1 MASSSEPLLAATQR
15 PAAADIGA
23 PSLSVVIASHA
34 ERSRL
39 LEHLAS
45 PAGDAITRSAELII
59 VRADTTTR
67 IFELTRALPWGRV
80 VPAPP
85 NTRAAELRSI
95 GLANA
100 TGDIVALAADTGSE
114 DPSDIQWIEN
124 LLRRCSR
131 HLTLIGETDDGSEET
146 SWSGYLAR
154 YGASLF
160 EGADQH
166 AATIDSN
173 TSIEPPTSTKPPRCP
188 YLSVIVPA
196 HAAAGLLPRS
206 LQALADSELPRA
218 YWELIVVD
226 DASGDATASIAARF
240 ADVVV
245 RLPGKPYGPA
255 YARNRGFEVARGECV
270 VFLDADV
277 CVYPDT
283 LTRFALALGRAP
295 EVSAVFGSF
304 DARSKGKGLGVQYR
318 NLLTHY
324 YHQQNA
330 GPAETFWSSCGAIRR
345 EAFIEAGMFDEW
357 HFPRR
362 QIEDFE
368 LGHRIRRRGRQIVLH
383 PEIKATHLKNR
394 TLRGMIAADL
404 YDRALPW
411 MRLFGGRPTTGLRR
425 NAQLRS
431 LKKQNTAFAWLALAL
446 TIGATYAQRLS
457 LLIGASL
464 CVLLVLVNNRA
475 QYGFFARK
483 RGLAVA
489 LAAVPFDFLSYFS
502 HGFGIVYGRLLREM
516 IGEPKPHP
524 TVEAFSEVGVRM
536 WPPVPRKRAD
546 DA

>member
-15 PAAADIGA
+15 PATADIGA

-45 PAGDAITRSAELII
+45 PAGDTITRSAELVI

-80 VPAPP
+80 IPAPP
-85 NTRAAELRSI
+85 NTTAAELRSI

-100 TGDIVALAADTGSE
+100 TGDIVALAADTGNRSE
-114 DPSDIQWIEN
+114 IQWIEN

-131 HLTLIGETDDGSEET
+131 HLTLIGETDNGSEET

-154 YGASLF
+154 HGVSVF

-166 AATIDSN
+166 AATIDGL
-173 TSIEPPTSTKPPRCP
+173 TASTDPPRCP

-206 LQALADSELPRA
+206 LLALADSELPRA

-245 RLPGKPYGPA
+245 RLPGKAYGPA

-283 LTRFALALGRAP
+283 LTQFALALGRAP

-304 DARSKGKGLGVQYR
+304 DAQSKGKGLGVQYR

-330 GPAETFWSSCGAIRR
+330 GPTETFWSSCGAIRR
-345 EAFIEAGMFDEW
+345 DAFIEAGMFDEW

-383 PEIKATHLKNR
+383 PEIRATHLKNR

-425 NAQLRS
+425 NAQLRA
-431 LKKQNTAFAWLALAL
+431 LKKRNTVLAWLALAL
-446 TIGATYAQRLS
+446 TLGATYAHRVP
-457 LLIGASL
+457 LLLGAGL

-475 QYGFFARK
+475 QYLFFARK
-483 RGLAVA
+483 RSLAFA
-489 LAAVPFDFLSYFS
+489 LAAVPFDLLSYFS
-502 HGFGIVYGRLLREM
+502 HGFGIAYGWLLREM
-516 IGEPKPHP
+516 IGEPMPHP

>member
-15 PAAADIGA
+15 PATADIGA

-39 LEHLAS
+39 LEHFAS

-80 VPAPP
+80 IPAPP
-85 NTRAAELRSI
+85 NTRAAELRSM

-114 DPSDIQWIEN
+114 DRSDIQWIES

-131 HLTLIGETDDGSEET
+131 HLRLIGETDEGSDET
-146 SWSGYLAR
+146 SWSRYLAR
-154 YGASLF
+154 HGVSVF
-160 EGADQH
+160 EGADQC
-166 AATIDSN
+166 AATIDELT
-173 TSIEPPTSTKPPRCP
+173 TSVEPPRCP

-226 DASGDATASIAARF
+226 DASGDATASIAAQF
-240 ADVVV
+240 ADIVV

-255 YARNRGFEVARGECV
+255 YARNRGFDVARGECL

-283 LTRFALALGRAP
+283 LTQFALALGRAP

-383 PEIKATHLKNR
+383 PEIRATHLKNR
-394 TLRGMIAADL
+394 TLRAMIAADL

-425 NAQLRS
+425 NAQLRA
-431 LKKQNTAFAWLALAL
+431 LKKQNTALAWLALAL
-446 TIGATYAQRLS
+446 TLVATYAQRLS
-457 LLIGASL
+457 LLIGAGL

-475 QYGFFARK
+475 QYRFFTRK
-483 RGLAVA
+483 RGLMVA

-502 HGFGIVYGRLLREM
+502 HGVGIAYGRLLREM